1 MTRTLLF
8 CVAEEAKPFIP
19 KVLREF
25 STEKD
30 APPLYYL
37 VESNICPDKREGFR
51 IELQDSETF
60 NSDFI
65 NASKEQCQNWALD
78 KWYQAKVK
86 FIEPNIIAIADEQSA
101 RDGTLLM
108 SYYYPE
114 VSLEEPTF
122 EFDGWGPLPPKASTW
137 YYFRIDHR
145 AADDF
150 HGSLMWFSRESAYPI
165 YFGCPEKFTD
175 ETGVFDV
182 FKAVKYMNGE
192 DSDGDK

>member
-1 MTRTLLF
+1 
-8 CVAEEAKPFIP
+8 
-19 KVLREF
+19 LREY

-51 IELQDSETF
+51 IELQDGETF

-86 FIEPNIIAIADEQSA
+86 FIEPNVIAIADERSA

-114 VSLEEPTF
+114 VSPEEPTF
-122 EFDGWGPLPPKASTW
+122 EFNGWGPLPPKANTW
-137 YYFRIDHR
+137 YDFRIDHR

-150 HGSLMWFSRESAYPI
+150 HGSLLWFSRESAYPI

-192 DSDGDK
+192 DSDEDE